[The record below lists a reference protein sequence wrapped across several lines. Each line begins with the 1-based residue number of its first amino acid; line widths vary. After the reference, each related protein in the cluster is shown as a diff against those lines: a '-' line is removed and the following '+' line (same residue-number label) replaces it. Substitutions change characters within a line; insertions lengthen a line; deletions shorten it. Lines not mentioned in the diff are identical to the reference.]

1 MEKNENWGNTS
12 TVPAIWFLAA
22 FILAAIAAIYTTSL
36 ENQLNTITV
45 SSVLQTKQL
54 EAEIE
59 LLKVELAEVAG
70 PERVSVVDQINVV
83 ELVGGGEL
91 DE

>member
-1 MEKNENWGNTS
+1 MKDENWGNTS

-22 FILAAIAAIYTTSL
+22 FILAVIAAIYATSL
-36 ENQLNTITV
+36 ENQLNTITA

-59 LLKVELAEVAG
+59 LLKAELAEVAG
-70 PERVSVVDQINVV
+70 PERVSIIDRINAI
-83 ELVGGGEL
+83 GGEL